1 MLKDYDNM
9 DLYLPRAFILVA
21 HLRVY
26 HLPNLGTHSYV
37 QLQQMGENSVLCCS
51 RGNKKIST
59 MMEMEYDMYIVS
71 RGA

>member
-26 HLPNLGTHSYV
+26 HLPNLGTHFYAV
-37 QLQQMGENSVLCCS
+37 NAVTTCG
-51 RGNKKIST
+51 KKIGT
-59 MMEMEYDMYIVS
+59 VLLQREQGINYDGNGI
-71 RGA
+71 